1 MPMIVMHRMMPAVR
15 WPSASSQPKSRIQ
28 MMLPITE
35 ATPAVRRIS
44 IDRPNGQITY
54 DAIRKHAMVNG
65 IVMMKMAAMMPNS
78 TYRIAIHQP
87 QRINQITLR
96 ISLMIHSL
104 PVTARLHPDFA
115 GARTSS
121 VASRRAVL
129 AAISSTAW
137 SKAAALWA
145 AGARKPLI
153 FLTYCSAAAR
163 MSASVTASA
172 YGGRK
177 VLMERH
183 IERSLRVQAKSGLA
197 GADWELGLAAVGVES
212 CANFGRGRR

>member
-1 MPMIVMHRMMPAVR
+1 MR
-15 WPSASSQPKSRIQ
+15 K
-28 MMLPITE
+28 
-35 ATPAVRRIS
+35 
-44 IDRPNGQITY
+44 
-54 DAIRKHAMVNG
+54 DAMANG
-65 IVMMKMAAMMPNS
+65 IVMIRMAQTIPAR

-87 QRINQITLR
+87 QRTNQIRLR
-96 ISLMIHSL
+96 ISLIIHPL
-104 PVTARLHPDFA
+104 PVTPRLHPVFA

-183 IERSLRVQAKSGLA
+183 IERSLRAQAKRWLA
-197 GADWELGLAAVGVES
+197 AADWEPGAG
-212 CANFGRGRR
+212 GRGRRILRELRTREA

>member
-1 MPMIVMHRMMPAVR
+1 
-15 WPSASSQPKSRIQ
+15 
-28 MMLPITE
+28 
-35 ATPAVRRIS
+35 
-44 IDRPNGQITY
+44 
-54 DAIRKHAMVNG
+54 MVNG
-65 IVMMKMAAMMPNS
+65 IVMIKMAAMIPNS

-87 QRINQITLR
+87 QRTTQIRLR
-96 ISLMIHSL
+96 ISLMLHSL
-104 PVTARLHPDFA
+104 PVTTRVHPDLA

-121 VASRRAVL
+121 ARAGGRCRRYL
-129 AAISSTAW
+129 PTAW

-177 VLMERH
+177 VLIERH
-183 IERSLRVQAKSGLA
+183 IERSLRAGKRWLA
-197 GADWELGLAAVGVES
+197 AAGLAAG
-212 CANFGRGRR
+212 A